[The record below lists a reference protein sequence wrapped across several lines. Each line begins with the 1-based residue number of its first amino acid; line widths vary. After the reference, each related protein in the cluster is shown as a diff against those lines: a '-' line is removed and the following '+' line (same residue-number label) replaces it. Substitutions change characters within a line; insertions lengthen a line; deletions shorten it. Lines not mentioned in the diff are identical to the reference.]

1 MRRIWRREICGWR
14 MALMG
19 EKSVEEEEEEVFE
32 ESFPDERV
40 KLISSSWDIKQRAS
54 RNAVTKSKK

>member
-1 MRRIWRREICGWR
+1 
-14 MALMG
+14 MG